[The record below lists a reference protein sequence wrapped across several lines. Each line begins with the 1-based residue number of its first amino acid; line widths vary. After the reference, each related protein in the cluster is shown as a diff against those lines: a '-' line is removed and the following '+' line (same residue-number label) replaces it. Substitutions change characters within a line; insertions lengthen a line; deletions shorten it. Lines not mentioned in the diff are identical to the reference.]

1 MLPFS
6 DHSAALRGMG
16 ADDQRL
22 LEIEQALSDAPP
34 GSLAG
39 RVSRVDRGQFQLLTP
54 VGSYSVD
61 TSGVAPVGVGDWC
74 IVGGAEVTP
83 TPGSS
88 LELQHLLE
96 RRTSLVRQS
105 SGNRTERQVLATN
118 VDTVMVVIPFDLEFS
133 PRRAERFLALA
144 WDSGAPPV
152 IVLTKADLI
161 SDESTASVLQEV
173 DAIRAEA
180 PVIICSTVTGAGM
193 PELQALVTLGRTV
206 ALIGT
211 SGSGKSSLVN
221 SLSGAQVVKTGAV
234 RAADAKGR
242 HTTTWRELIVVPS
255 GGTLIDTPGL
265 RELGMWI
272 DEEGIESAFTDIS
285 ELAPQCRF
293 NDCAHQS
300 EPGCA
305 VLAAI
310 ASGDLDPIRLES
322 YRKLL
327 GEAADASGKH
337 DYRMAKHQQKIG
349 KKRIQADKDRDRPLD
364 TR

>member
-1 MLPFS
+1 MLPLS
-6 DHSAALRGMG
+6 PHLDALRAMG
-16 ADDQRL
+16 ADDDRL
-22 LEIEQALSDAPP
+22 TEIEAALTAAPP
-34 GSLAG
+34 GALAG
-39 RVSRVDRGQFQLLTP
+39 RVSRVDRGQFQLLSPIGT
-54 VGSYSVD
+54 YSVD

-74 IVGGAEVTP
+74 IVVGAELSP
-83 TPGSS
+83 EPGST

-152 IVLTKADLI
+152 IILTKADLI
-161 SDESTASVLQEV
+161 SDEGAAAVLEQV

-180 PVIICSTVTGAGM
+180 PVMICSSVTGVGM
-193 PELQALVTLGRTV
+193 SDVHALVASGRTV

-211 SGSGKSSLVN
+211 SGSGKSSFVN
-221 SLSGAQVVKTGAV
+221 ALSGADVVKTGAV

-242 HTTTWRELIVVPS
+242 HTTTWRELIVVPT

-272 DEEGIESAFTDIS
+272 DEEGIENAFTDIS
-285 ELAPQCRF
+285 DLAPQCRF
-293 NDCAHQS
+293 NDCAHLS

-310 ASGDLDPIRLES
+310 ASGELDPIRLES

-327 GEAADASGKH
+327 GEAAYASTPEQPPNGQ
-337 DYRMAKHQQKIG
+337 RATEG
-349 KKRIQADKDRDRPLD
+349 GEEARP
-364 TR
+364 